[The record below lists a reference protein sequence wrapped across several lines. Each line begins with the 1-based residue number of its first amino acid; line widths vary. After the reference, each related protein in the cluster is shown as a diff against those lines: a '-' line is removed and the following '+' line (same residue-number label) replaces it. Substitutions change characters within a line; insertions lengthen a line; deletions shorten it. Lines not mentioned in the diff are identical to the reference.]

1 MVVSIEQEMAR
12 EFLDGVLAGMKAGL
26 FAIDQDARIVTF
38 TPRAERLTGYQRDE
52 VLDRRCYEI
61 FDTDHCENCSVKQT
75 HQVPTS
81 TLNYEAIATTK
92 AGTKLPV
99 DVTISPL
106 GSDGAEAL
114 GAVGILRDMTEQK
127 RLWENLRQER
137 DRARQYLSIARVTI
151 VALDA
156 QGKVTLINRM
166 GCETLGY
173 EEEEILGQDWFEMCV
188 PGQVRE
194 RARAAFGELMDGKL
208 QEENGQVVP
217 ILTKEGAQR
226 LIALNLTTL
235 KDKEGRITGLLSSG
249 EDVTDRK
256 QAQEELI
263 RSEKLA
269 AIGQLAAGVA
279 HEVNN
284 PLAGLLIYFKVLLKK
299 YQEGTLQTAETE
311 EQLLKMERETAR
323 SSRIIKNLLD
333 FSRQSKPTLRP
344 IHVNEV
350 VDATLSI
357 VGHQI
362 SLGNIDLKTQ
372 LSPDLPQVVADFD
385 QIQQALMN
393 VILNA
398 VQAMLDGG
406 SLTIATSLDGSVQLG
421 RSSRQAVRVD
431 ITDDGPGIPAADLE
445 KIFTP
450 FFSTK
455 PKGKGVGLGL
465 PSVQG
470 IIERHR
476 GRIAVDS
483 ELDAGTTFTIWLRSM
498 NEEADENSGR

>member
-1 MVVSIEQEMAR
+1 MAVGTEKEMAR

-26 FAIDQDARIVTF
+26 FAIDQDARIIGF
-38 TPRAERLTGYQRDE
+38 SSRAERLTGYETEE
-52 VLDRRCYEI
+52 VLGRRCYEI
-61 FDTDHCENCSVKQT
+61 LATDRCEGCTVRQT
-75 HQVPTS
+75 HQAPS
-81 TLNYEAIATTK
+81 ETLNYDLVATTK
-92 AGTKLPV
+92 SGEKLPL

-106 GSDGAEAL
+106 GANGAEAL
-114 GAVGILRDMTEQK
+114 GAVGILRDMTERK

-137 DRARQYLSIARVTI
+137 DRARQYLRIARVTI
-151 VALDA
+151 VALDT
-156 QGKVTLINRM
+156 QGKVTLINRK

-173 EEEEILGQDWFEMCV
+173 EEEEIIGQDWFDMCV
-188 PGQVRE
+188 PERVRE
-194 RARAAFGELMDGKL
+194 RARAAFREFLSGEL

-217 ILTKEGAQR
+217 ILTKEGAER

-235 KDKEGRITGLLSSG
+235 RDKEGRIAGLLSSG
-249 EDVTDRK
+249 EDVTERK
-256 QAQEELI
+256 TAQEELI

-284 PLAGLLIYFKVLLKK
+284 PLAGLLVYFKVLLKK
-299 YQEGTLQTAETE
+299 YEEGTLQTAETE

-344 IHVNEV
+344 ISVNDV

-362 SLGNIDLKTQ
+362 SLGNIDLTTQ
-372 LSPDLPQVVADFD
+372 LFSELPQVVADFD

-393 VILNA
+393 VTLNA
-398 VQAMLDGG
+398 VQAMPDGG
-406 SLTIATSLDGSVQLG
+406 RLTIATSLDDKVQLG
-421 RSSRQAVRVD
+421 GSTRTAVRID
-431 ITDDGPGIPAADLE
+431 IIDDGSGISAADLE

-465 PSVQG
+465 PAVQG

-476 GRIAVDS
+476 GKIAVDS
-483 ELDAGTTFTIWLRSM
+483 KLGEGTTFTIWLRASD
-498 NEEADENSGR
+498 AKQDENPGR